1 MDGII
6 TDTVRYHY
14 QSWQQLWDEEKIP
27 FTPDDNQDLLGL
39 SRQDS
44 IQLILDRYGR
54 NVTPEHFQY
63 LFDQKNVY
71 FLQRIHG
78 MSPAD
83 LLPGVK
89 PLLIYLK
96 QAQLRIAVAS
106 SSRNTRFV
114 LERLGIT
121 AMFDA
126 VIDSNIVAKAKPAPD
141 LFIEAAKVLQ
151 VPPHAAVVIE
161 DAEAGI
167 AAAHS
172 AEMLVVGVG
181 PAERVGAADLV
192 VPSLEALSPEQLIT
206 TLTSIRH
213 G

>member
-27 FTPDDNQDLLGL
+27 FTPDDNRDLLGL
-39 SRQDS
+39 SREDS
-44 IQLILDRYGR
+44 LRLILDRYGR
-54 NVTPEHFQY
+54 KVTPERFQY

-71 FLQRIHG
+71 FLRRIQG

-89 PLLIYLK
+89 PLLDYLK
-96 QAQLRIAVAS
+96 QAQFGIAVAS

-121 AMFDA
+121 ASFDA
-126 VIDSNIVAKAKPAPD
+126 IIDSNCVAKAKPAPD
-141 LFIEAAKVLQ
+141 LFLEAAKALG
-151 VPPHAAVVIE
+151 VPPHAAAVIE
-161 DAEAGI
+161 DAAAGI
-167 AAAHS
+167 AAAHN
-172 AEMLVVGVG
+172 AGMLVVGVG
-181 PAERVGAADLV
+181 PVERVGAADLI
-192 VPSLEALSPEQLIT
+192 VPSLETLAPEQLVT
-206 TLTSIRH
+206 TLSGIRS
-213 G
+213 